1 MFATIRHV
9 HGYSTLPVI
18 PRGALLQQ
26 QDANTV
32 FLERAEGDFEE
43 VPVVVAWQDEKQVAI
58 RSGIKA
64 GDRVVVD
71 GTTQLK
77 AY

>member
-1 MFATIRHV
+1 M
-9 HGYSTLPVI
+9 
-18 PRGALLQQ
+18 
-26 QDANTV
+26 
-32 FLERAEGDFEE
+32 ERLDGEFEE
-43 VPVVVAWQDEKQVAI
+43 VPVTIAWQDEKQVAI

-71 GTTQLK
+71 GATQLK

>member
-9 HGYSTLPVI
+9 HGSLLLPVI
-18 PRGALLQQ
+18 PRGALLQE
-26 QDANTV
+26 QDKNTV
-32 FLERAEGDFEE
+32 FVERAVGEFEE
-43 VPVVVAWQDEKQVAI
+43 VPVVVAWRDGKLVAI
-58 RSGIKA
+58 SSGISA
-64 GDRVVVD
+64 GNRVVVD